1 MKRTFTKKKLGIT
14 LGAVAVAAALT
25 GVMIIPAAAAD
36 TDSNASLLTLA
47 ASADDSTATATSGY
61 VLTDVSDVVSSAL
74 PSVVSITSR
83 TAIENYYQNYGGSGI
98 EGFWEYFFGGSDG
111 GRGYGQ
117 ESPNGSYGDNYSDDS
132 SDGSSDGSTSDS
144 NDSSSDDHSNEV
156 DSSYGSGTI
165 ISKTDSEVLILTS
178 YHVVEDGSSLY
189 VTFNDNT
196 NAEGTVKSADEA
208 KDIAIV
214 SVPTENIEADTL
226 NNISAATIATE
237 APEVGEGVIVIGNA
251 LGYGISV
258 TTGIVSAVDREITVE
273 GKTLSVIQTDAAIN
287 SGNSGGCMLNSKGE
301 IIGISEAKIT
311 SSTVEGMCYAI
322 PVVNNLDL
330 IQELVTTDGTINSDE
345 EAAANAGYLGIYG
358 RDVSAD
364 IASGYG
370 MPNGIYVAE
379 TVNDGGAAN
388 AGIYSG
394 DIITAINGTE
404 VSTMSELQ
412 AQLANYQVG
421 ETVTITL
428 QRLTNGEYQS
438 TTVDVTLTNKIS

>member
-1 MKRTFTKKKLGIT
+1 MKKIFTKKKLGIT
-14 LGAVAVAAALT
+14 LGALAVAAALT
-25 GVMIIPAAAAD
+25 GAMIIPAAAAD
-36 TDSNASLLTLA
+36 TNANTSLLTLA
-47 ASADDSTATATSGY
+47 ASTDDSAATATSGY
-61 VLTDVSDVVSSAL
+61 VLTDVSDVVSNAL

-83 TAIENYYQNYGGSGI
+83 TAIENYYQNYGGNGI
-98 EGFWEYFFGGSDG
+98 EGFWEYFFGDSNG

-117 ESPNGSYGDNYSDDS
+117 ETPNGGYYYYEDNGDSDSNSNSDSDDS
-132 SDGSSDGSTSDS
+132 LSDE
-144 NDSSSDDHSNEV
+144 NDHSNEV

-165 ISKTDSEVLILTS
+165 ISKTDSEILILTS
-178 YHVVEDGSSLY
+178 YHVVEGGSSLY

-226 NNISAATIATE
+226 NNISAATISTE
-237 APEVGEGVIVIGNA
+237 DPEVGEGVIVIGNA

-258 TTGIVSAVDREITVE
+258 TTGIVSAVDREITVD

-311 SSTVEGMCYAI
+311 LSNVEGMCYAI
-322 PVVNNLDL
+322 PVANNLDL
-330 IQELVTTDGTINSDE
+330 IQELVNTDGTINSDE
-345 EAAANAGYLGIYG
+345 QAAENAGYLGIYG
-358 RDVSAD
+358 RDVSAE
-364 IASGYG
+364 ISSGYG
-370 MPNGIYVAE
+370 MPNGIYVAQ
-379 TVNDGGAAN
+379 TVKGGGAEN

-404 VSTMSELQ
+404 VSSMTELQ
-412 AQLANYQVG
+412 AQLANYQAG
-421 ETVTITL
+421 ETVTVTI
-428 QRLTNGEYQS
+428 QRLANGEYQS
-438 TTVDVTLTNKIS
+438 ITVDVTLTNKIS

>member
-1 MKRTFTKKKLGIT
+1 MKKTFTKKKLGVT
-14 LGAVAVAAALT
+14 LGALAVAAALT
-25 GVMIIPAAAAD
+25 GAMIIPAAAAD
-36 TDSNASLLTLA
+36 TNTSLLTLA
-47 ASADDSTATATSGY
+47 ASSEDSTATATSGY
-61 VLTDVSDVVSSAL
+61 VLTDVSDVVANAL

-83 TAIENYYQNYGGSGI
+83 TAIENYYQNYGGNGI
-98 EGFWEYFFGGSDG
+98 EGFWEYFFGGSNG

-117 ESPNGSYGDNYSDDS
+117 ETPNDNYYYDDNSNSGGDSNGSSSDD
-132 SDGSSDGSTSDS
+132 
-144 NDSSSDDHSNEV
+144 SSDDHSNEV

-196 NAEGTVKSADEA
+196 NAEGTIKSADEA

-226 NNISAATIATE
+226 NNISAATISTE
-237 APEVGEGVIVIGNA
+237 SPEVGEGVIVIGNA

-258 TTGIVSAVDREITVE
+258 TTGIVSAVDREITVD

-311 SSTVEGMCYAI
+311 LSNVEGMCYAI
-322 PVVNNLDL
+322 PVANNLDL
-330 IQELVTTDGTINSDE
+330 IEELVNTDGTINSDE
-345 EAAANAGYLGIYG
+345 QATENAGYLGIYG
-358 RDVSAD
+358 RDVSSD
-364 IASGYG
+364 ISSGYG
-370 MPNGIYVAE
+370 MPTGIYVAQ
-379 TVNDGGAAN
+379 TITGGGAAN

-394 DIITAINGTE
+394 DIITAVNGTA
-404 VSTMSELQ
+404 VGSMTDLQ
-412 AQLANYQVG
+412 AQLANYQAG
-421 ETVTITL
+421 ETVTITV
-428 QRLTNGEYQS
+428 QRLINGEYQLI
-438 TTVDVTLTNKIS
+438 TVDVILTNKIS

>member
-1 MKRTFTKKKLGIT
+1 MKKTFTRKKLGIT

-25 GVMIIPAAAAD
+25 GAMIIPAAAAD
-36 TDSNASLLTLA
+36 TSSNTSLLTLA
-47 ASADDSTATATSGY
+47 ASTDDSAAATSGY
-61 VLTDVSDVVSSAL
+61 VLTDVSDVVSNAL

-83 TAIENYYQNYGGSGI
+83 TAIENYYQNYGGNGI
-98 EGFWEYFFGGSDG
+98 EGFWEYFFGGSNG

-117 ESPNGSYGDNYSDDS
+117 ETPDGSYYYYEDNGDSDSNSNSNSDDS
-132 SDGSSDGSTSDS
+132 SSDE
-144 NDSSSDDHSNEV
+144 NDHSNEV

-165 ISKTDSEVLILTS
+165 ISKTDSEILILTS

-226 NNISAATIATE
+226 NSISAAAISTE
-237 APEVGEGVIVIGNA
+237 TPEVGEGVIVIGNA

-258 TTGIVSAVDREITVE
+258 TTGIVSAVDREITVD
-273 GKTLSVIQTDAAIN
+273 GKTLSLIQTDAAIN

-311 SSTVEGMCYAI
+311 LSTVEGMCYAI
-322 PVVNNLDL
+322 PVANNLDL
-330 IQELVTTDGTINSDE
+330 IQELVNTDGTINSDE
-345 EAAANAGYLGIYG
+345 QAAENAGYLGIYG
-358 RDVSAD
+358 RDVSAE
-364 IASGYG
+364 ISSGYG
-370 MPNGIYVAE
+370 MPNGIYVAQ
-379 TVNDGGAAN
+379 TVKDGGAAN

-394 DIITAINGTE
+394 DIITAVNGTE
-404 VSTMSELQ
+404 VSSMTELQ
-412 AQLANYQVG
+412 EQLANYQAG
-421 ETVTITL
+421 ETVSVTI
-428 QRLTNGEYQS
+428 QRLANGQYQS
-438 TTVDVTLTNKIS
+438 ITVDVTLTNKIS

>member
-1 MKRTFTKKKLGIT
+1 MKKTFTKKKLGVT
-14 LGAVAVAAALT
+14 LGALAVAAALT
-25 GVMIIPAAAAD
+25 GAMIIPAAAAD
-36 TDSNASLLTLA
+36 TNTSLLTLA
-47 ASADDSTATATSGY
+47 ASSEDSTATATSGY
-61 VLTDVSDVVSSAL
+61 VLTDVSDVVANAL

-83 TAIENYYQNYGGSGI
+83 TAIENYYQNYGGNGI
-98 EGFWEYFFGGSDG
+98 EGFWEYFFGGSNG

-117 ESPNGSYGDNYSDDS
+117 ETPNDNYYYDDNSNSGGDSNGSSSDD
-132 SDGSSDGSTSDS
+132 
-144 NDSSSDDHSNEV
+144 SSDDHSNEV

-196 NAEGTVKSADEA
+196 NAEGTIKSADDA

-226 NNISAATIATE
+226 NNISAATISTE
-237 APEVGEGVIVIGNA
+237 SPEVGEGVIVIGNA

-258 TTGIVSAVDREITVE
+258 TTGIVSAVDREITVD

-311 SSTVEGMCYAI
+311 LSNVEGMCYAI
-322 PVVNNLDL
+322 PVANNLDL
-330 IQELVTTDGTINSDE
+330 IEELVNTDRTINSDE
-345 EAAANAGYLGIYG
+345 QAAENAGYLGIYG
-358 RDVSAD
+358 RDVSSD
-364 IASGYG
+364 ISSGYG
-370 MPNGIYVAE
+370 MPTGIYVAQ
-379 TVNDGGAAN
+379 TITGGGAAN

-394 DIITAINGTE
+394 DIITAVNGTA
-404 VSTMSELQ
+404 VGSMTDLQ
-412 AQLANYQVG
+412 AQLANYQAG
-421 ETVTITL
+421 ETVTITV
-428 QRLTNGEYQS
+428 QRLINGEYQLI
-438 TTVDVTLTNKIS
+438 TVDVTLTNKIS

>member
-1 MKRTFTKKKLGIT
+1 MKKTFTKKKLGIT
-14 LGAVAVAAALT
+14 LGALAVAAALT
-25 GVMIIPAAAAD
+25 GAMIIPAAAAD
-36 TDSNASLLTLA
+36 TNANTSLLTLA
-47 ASADDSTATATSGY
+47 ASTDDSAATATSGY
-61 VLTDVSDVVSSAL
+61 VLTDVSDVVSNAL

-83 TAIENYYQNYGGSGI
+83 TAIENYYQNYGGNGI
-98 EGFWEYFFGGSDG
+98 EGFWEYFFGDSNG

-117 ESPNGSYGDNYSDDS
+117 ETPNGSYYYYEDNGDSDSNSNSDSDDS
-132 SDGSSDGSTSDS
+132 SSDE
-144 NDSSSDDHSNEV
+144 NDHSNEV

-165 ISKTDSEVLILTS
+165 ISKTDSEILILTS
-178 YHVVEDGSSLY
+178 YHVVEGGSSLY

-226 NNISAATIATE
+226 NNISAATISTE
-237 APEVGEGVIVIGNA
+237 DPEVGEGVIVIGNA

-258 TTGIVSAVDREITVE
+258 TTGIVSAVDREITVD

-311 SSTVEGMCYAI
+311 LSNVEGMCYAI
-322 PVVNNLDL
+322 PVANNLDL
-330 IQELVTTDGTINSDE
+330 IQELVNTDGTINSDE
-345 EAAANAGYLGIYG
+345 QAAENAGYLGIYG
-358 RDVSAD
+358 RDVSAE
-364 IASGYG
+364 ISSGYG
-370 MPNGIYVAE
+370 MPNGIYVAQ
-379 TVNDGGAAN
+379 TVKGGGAEN

-404 VSTMSELQ
+404 VSSMTELQ
-412 AQLANYQVG
+412 AQLANYQAG
-421 ETVTITL
+421 ETVTVTI
-428 QRLTNGEYQS
+428 QRLANGEYQS
-438 TTVDVTLTNKIS
+438 ITVDVILTNKIS